1 MLGFKMQ
8 PIEKTINVIEKI
20 NKNVGRAA
28 CYLIFV
34 FMFLMVYEVIARYF
48 FQSPTIWV
56 HELCGYLF
64 AAYIALTGGWVL
76 LEKGHVSVDIIYQF
90 FPRKLKYTAD
100 IVVSIVA
107 MVMFIVLFWQ
117 GYKFAWH
124 AFSTGQHS
132 HTLFGPPLWPVKI
145 LLPLGSV
152 FFILQ
157 ILADLGKT
165 ILEFKK
171 GSVQ

>member
-1 MLGFKMQ
+1 MQ
-8 PIEKTINVIEKI
+8 AIEKI
-20 NKNVGRAA
+20 IFFIEKLNKIVGKAA
-28 CYLIFV
+28 SNLIFV

-48 FQSPTIWV
+48 LQSPTIWV

-64 AAYIALTGGWVL
+64 AAYVALTGGWVL
-76 LEKGHVSVDIIYQF
+76 LTKGHVAVDIIYQY
-90 FPRKLKYTAD
+90 FPKKVKFTAD
-100 IVVSIVA
+100 IIVSIVA
-107 MVMFIVLFWQ
+107 LFMFVILFWQ

-124 AFSTGQHS
+124 AFVTNQHS
-132 HTLFGPPLWPVKI
+132 HTLFAPILWPVKA
-145 LLPLGSV
+145 LLPLGAV

-157 ILADLGKT
+157 IFADFGKI

>member
-1 MLGFKMQ
+1 MQ
-8 PIEKTINVIEKI
+8 PIEKIINFIEKI
-20 NKNVGRAA
+20 NNKVGKAS
-28 CYLIFV
+28 CNLIFV

-76 LEKGHVSVDIIYQF
+76 LEKGHVAVDIIYQY
-90 FPRKLKYTAD
+90 FPRKVKYTAD
-100 IVVSIVA
+100 IVVSMVA
-107 MVMFIVLFWQ
+107 LFMFIVLFWQ

-132 HTLFGPPLWPVKI
+132 HTLFGPLLWPVKS
-145 LLPLGSV
+145 LLPIGSV

>member
-1 MLGFKMQ
+1 MQ
-8 PIEKTINVIEKI
+8 SIEKLIFFIEKN
-20 NKNVGRAA
+20 NKMVGKVS
-28 CYLIFV
+28 CNLIFV

-48 FQSPTIWV
+48 FERPTIWV

-64 AAYIALTGGWVL
+64 AAYVALSGGWVL
-76 LEKGHVSVDIIYQF
+76 LEKGHVAVDIIYQY

-100 IVVSIVA
+100 IVVSIISLF
-107 MVMFIVLFWQ
+107 MFIVLFWQ

-132 HTLFGPPLWPVKI
+132 HTLFGPLLWPVKAM
-145 LLPLGSV
+145 LPIGCV

-157 ILADLGKT
+157 ILADFGKT

>member
-1 MLGFKMQ
+1 MQ
-8 PIEKTINVIEKI
+8 SIEKLIFFIEKN
-20 NKNVGRAA
+20 NKMVGKVS
-28 CYLIFV
+28 CNLIFV

-48 FQSPTIWV
+48 FERPTIWV

-64 AAYIALTGGWVL
+64 AAYVALSGGWVL
-76 LEKGHVSVDIIYQF
+76 LEKGHVAVDIIYQY
-90 FPRKLKYTAD
+90 FPRKVKYTAD
-100 IVVSIVA
+100 IVVSIISLF
-107 MVMFIVLFWQ
+107 MFIVLFWQ

-132 HTLFGPPLWPVKI
+132 HTLFGPLLWPVKAM
-145 LLPLGSV
+145 LPIGCV

-157 ILADLGKT
+157 ILADFGKT